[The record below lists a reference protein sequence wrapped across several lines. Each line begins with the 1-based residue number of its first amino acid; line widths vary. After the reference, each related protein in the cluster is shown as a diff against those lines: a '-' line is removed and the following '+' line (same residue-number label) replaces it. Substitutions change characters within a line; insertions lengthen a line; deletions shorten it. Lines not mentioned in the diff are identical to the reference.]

1 MLELQSKIK
10 ADKEEIL
17 GGVSAHLHSLGVK
30 ASFVEEPLTDYFGNI
45 TKEAVIELSGQSIQ
59 KIRLLALDYG
69 TTQITFRF
77 QYEMLLDESLPHDV
91 KRLQDAKIKLIK
103 DNKTFGLFGGRV
115 ADVKWGGN
123 GIAERL
129 NTDRHLSSKLV
140 DFAQRLG
147 NLKMQIH
154 TKSASQIEIYGP
166 ECTIPYYLTNGQIVK
181 GASIDSVAGVFDF
194 EIFEMVADHISRMLN
209 SAE

>member
-59 KIRLLALDYG
+59 KIRLLAFDYG

-77 QYEMLLDESLPHDV
+77 QYEILLDKLLPHEV
-91 KRLQDAKIKLIK
+91 RRLPDAKIKLIK

-115 ADVKWGGN
+115 ADV
-123 GIAERL
+123 
-129 NTDRHLSSKLV
+129 
-140 DFAQRLG
+140 
-147 NLKMQIH
+147 
-154 TKSASQIEIYGP
+154 
-166 ECTIPYYLTNGQIVK
+166 NGQVT
-181 GASIDSVAGVFDF
+181 AL
-194 EIFEMVADHISRMLN
+194 R
-209 SAE
+209 SA